1 MLMGESVA
9 VFFYDYELLNYQLF
23 NVLTVMINKSVCSSG
38 VVKQNM
44 HFLPAIIINMAF
56 HSLCVWFFNQ
66 VILN

>member
-23 NVLTVMINKSVCSSG
+23 NVLTVMINKSGCSSG

-56 HSLCVWFFNQ
+56 H
-66 VILN
+66 